1 MSSARVQPKHR
12 WSTVNLLRLLRGLY
26 RPSRWDAWALHRRSP
41 RPRYFL
47 LQMIPVSSR
56 ASSCSSMAGGPKSD
70 RRHGSQPTPAANKRS
85 PGQFAVSQLVVDP
98 DRSVTLWRMA
108 MRAIEAKDFSGYGG
122 LRQIEL
128 PKPLAPKDRVL
139 IRVTAAGVTPLEYTV
154 LSGGHPR
161 AKPPLVLG
169 NEGAGVIEDAGDSGL
184 AVESRVMFTGP
195 YGVAENGAWQE
206 WLLVRPE
213 HLALVPDTI
222 DDAVAASLPVAYLTA
237 QVTLTLAGFKPGMTV
252 LAPGIG
258 GSVGNATY
266 QLARAHGA
274 GKVIS
279 TAGSAA
285 KAAKARELG
294 FEDVVDLSA
303 EGLADGVRR
312 ITAGKGVDIVI
323 ESIGGSVTSEAL
335 SSLAL
340 GGVLIT
346 LGYSAGRKTTI
357 DVTDL
362 IWKRARMAGFS
373 LFAQSP
379 LVITTAW
386 RDVIPLLVSGS
397 VKPIVE
403 RVYGPAP
410 VWWTCES
417 LGLWPLMARHFVLL
431 FPTIL

>member
-1 MSSARVQPKHR
+1 
-12 WSTVNLLRLLRGLY
+12 
-26 RPSRWDAWALHRRSP
+26 
-41 RPRYFL
+41 
-47 LQMIPVSSR
+47 
-56 ASSCSSMAGGPKSD
+56 
-70 RRHGSQPTPAANKRS
+70 
-85 PGQFAVSQLVVDP
+85 
-98 DRSVTLWRMA
+98 
-108 MRAIEAKDFSGYGG
+108 MRAIEAKTFSGYVG
-122 LRQIEL
+122 LRQTEL
-128 PKPLAPKDRVL
+128 PKPRPAKDRALV
-139 IRVTAAGVTPLEYTV
+139 RVTAAGVTPLDHTI

-161 AKPPLVLG
+161 AKAPLVLG
-169 NEGAGVIEDAGDSGL
+169 NEGAGVIEDAGESGL
-184 AVESRVMFTGP
+184 AVGSRVMFTGP
-195 YGVAENGAWQE
+195 YGVAETGAWQD

-213 HLALVPDTI
+213 HLALVPDAI
-222 DDAVAASLPVAYLTA
+222 DDVVAASLPVAYLTA

-266 QLARAHGA
+266 QLAQAQGA

-285 KAAKARELG
+285 KAARARELA
-294 FEDVVDLSA
+294 FEDVVDLTA
-303 EGLADGVRR
+303 EGLAEGVRR

-323 ESIGGSVTSEAL
+323 ESIGGTVTSEAL
-335 SSLAL
+335 SSLGL

-379 LVITTAW
+379 TAIATAW
-386 RDVIPLLVSGS
+386 REIVPLVVSGS

-403 RVYGPAP
+403 RVYPFEEAGDA
-410 VWWTCES
+410 
-417 LGLWPLMARHFVLL
+417 LRHLIEDRPFGKVVLAG
-431 FPTIL
+431 